1 MVSLQEIKERQVKP
15 IEESVRATNYV
26 LVSGLGALTTH
37 LLHHLLFRLDN
48 TEGQAVVL
56 LYTSPLEVEEVT
68 ETDVEHGLYVPTDL
82 GKRKVDVLQERYGGT
97 FETTILAGNRN
108 ILTQNTELRGL
119 QGNIFLIEAEKATN
133 PQFNSLFRSMQRLY
147 REENS
152 PYIVSHVHAYVDG
165 DDVHF
170 SSHVREATGRVMGDA
185 IAETE
190 GHTAGSFLQNNLLSN
205 YVFNYINGL
214 LSLGMSVDVQQ
225 VKGDIIQGDTGL
237 EKTYFT
243 PPLVT
248 IFDNY
253 GIDTSSIGQ
262 DVLQAFHNEWKAIE
276 ESVLPASFEAYISH
290 FNQGDENAT
299 QRARDGLVYL
309 HGCANAY
316 IRPINSLQFND
327 TVGLRDAFSLLHRKI
342 SEETDAKISRART
355 GRQRLEDSVK
365 EWLML
370 KEYCKQKGTWIL

>member
-1 MVSLQEIKERQVKP
+1 MASLQEIRERQVKP

-48 TEGQAVVL
+48 TEGKAVVL
-56 LYTSPLEVEEVT
+56 LYTSPQEVEEVT
-68 ETDVEHGLYVPTDL
+68 ENDIEHGLYVPTDL
-82 GKRKVDVLQERYGGT
+82 GRRKTDVLQERYGGT
-97 FETTILAGNRN
+97 FETPILAGDRN
-108 ILTQNTELRGL
+108 ILTQNTELRSL
-119 QGNIFLIEAEKATN
+119 QGNVFLIEAEKATN
-133 PQFNSLFRSMQRLY
+133 PQFNALFRSMQRVY

-170 SSHVREATGRVMGDA
+170 SSHVREGTGRVMGEA
-185 IAETE
+185 IAETN

-214 LSLGMSVDVQQ
+214 LSLDMTVDVQHL
-225 VKGDIIQGDTGL
+225 KGDIVQGDAGL

-248 IFDNY
+248 VFDNY
-253 GIDTSSIGQ
+253 GIDISTIGQ
-262 DVLQAFHNEWKAIE
+262 EVLQGFHTEWKTIE
-276 ESVLPASFEAYISH
+276 ESILPASFETYISH
-290 FNQGDENAT
+290 FGQEDGNAT

-316 IRPINSLQFND
+316 VRPITSLQFND
-327 TVGLRDAFSLLHRKI
+327 SAGLRDAFSLLHRKI
-342 SEETDAKISRART
+342 SEDTEAKLSRART
-355 GRQRLEDSVK
+355 GRQRLEESIK